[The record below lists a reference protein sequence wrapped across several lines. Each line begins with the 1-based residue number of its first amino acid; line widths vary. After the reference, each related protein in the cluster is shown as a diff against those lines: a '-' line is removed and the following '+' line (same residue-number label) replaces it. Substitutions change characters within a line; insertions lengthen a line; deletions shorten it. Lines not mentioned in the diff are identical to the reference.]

1 MGPRIYFHEEKT
13 YKPEALFDS
22 DASDGLRS
30 SILLDL
36 ARKHHLVVVCCEPGY
51 CSASTLR
58 SVGIQAERLGF
69 RFIFRDF
76 SGASPSGAY
85 DSIIRIA
92 RDAYSKSLNTSEPTV
107 VAMNLLP
114 PCDEVEVGRLS
125 HAIERLLKSNCE
137 VIVSMLPE
145 SRQIIEE
152 FPAHLLLTAGDLC
165 DVSAI
170 ARDGSGFVASGEGY
184 TRGIPVLAR
193 SLASYKGDF
202 DSSAMPRA
210 YWNVLGK
217 LLEAGVR
224 DSLCEDELRIRLAI
238 AILGRG
244 SFADLERALG
254 LVDRELL
261 YDLSLWSPLYG
272 VDVEAGSFVCLAAH
286 SHEWANVELP
296 AFAALAAR
304 QQPLLAECLSI
315 LGEREEYD
323 RMAALLRFASETTKL
338 RLCVEWAPELA
349 DAGYVRLLSAAI
361 ASAGDS
367 PENRHLLSLIE
378 QMVIS
383 LTSERTGTIAEV
395 GQTRGHLPSADEKA
409 SLCLGLMG
417 LREQLRTMSGL
428 DVVLAGSRSGLR
440 TRLEVHRE
448 AFGALMAGRF
458 GRALELLV
466 PLSSGKEISSVTECV
481 LRADMAAAQIF
492 ACGASWN
499 DRSVLVACREYL
511 TSKGYFG
518 LLGYVWGL
526 ELVVEALCTS
536 PSGTAGL
543 IRTKAAKSG
552 DLLIKALA
560 LVSEAFGLLHRKP
573 SAYILASIAA
583 ARNTCKEV
591 SWVYGAR
598 VCGVLDQVAHF
609 QLGECAGLYVVG
621 EDDGIGAVS
630 EVVGE
635 LAHDARAGTV
645 PATALVRPVPVDEL
659 WLIIAL
665 CDGMGEVSY
674 ALEDQIPVE
683 WRRALDVA
691 RKNSLNVTK
700 LLGGVGGAERAAHVH
715 DMVSRGVRITVF
727 GGFGLIADGK
737 KVSDWYLG
745 VRDAKPLLE
754 FLALQPGHVASREHI
769 ALMLWPE
776 VSDKAKALQKVY
788 SATAAARKALLKHGY
803 EGDVFCSNKATKS
816 VGLTSDLV
824 SCDVDDFICH
834 ANAAIDG
841 AGDIRICDSALKAE
855 GLYAGDLCILSDDQS
870 GYLAMRRDELRRLY
884 ADAMIAG
891 GEAALRLDK
900 KRLAARFANDALYID
915 GLREDAMALLIKAL
929 RRSGRGDEAQ
939 RRYKR
944 FALKLADATG
954 RIPSVALQSAISEPL
969 GTIMRGAE
977 PISASGGAR
986 E

>member
-13 YKPEALFDS
+13 YNPETLFDS
-22 DASDGLRS
+22 DSTDDLKS
-30 SILLDL
+30 SILFDL
-36 ARKHHLVVVCCEPGY
+36 ARKHHLVIVCSEPGY

-58 SVGIQAERLGF
+58 SVGIRAERLGF
-69 RFIFRDF
+69 RFVFRDF
-76 SGASPSGAY
+76 GGVGPDSAY
-85 DSIIRIA
+85 DSIIRAA
-92 RDAYSKSLNTSEPTV
+92 RDAYAKSLNTREPSV
-107 VAMNLLP
+107 VALNLLP
-114 PCDEVEVGRLS
+114 PCDELEAGRIA

-145 SRQIIEE
+145 ARQIIEGL
-152 FPAHLLLTAGDLC
+152 PAHLLLTAADLC

-170 ARDGSGFVASGEGY
+170 ARDGSGFVASGEGF

-193 SLASYKGDF
+193 SLLSYKGDF
-202 DSSAMPRA
+202 RASSLPQA
-210 YWNVLGK
+210 YWDVLGK
-217 LLEAGVR
+217 LVEAGMR
-224 DSLCEDELRIRLAI
+224 DSLCEDELRLRFAI
-238 AILGRG
+238 AVLGRG
-244 SFADLERALG
+244 SHSELERALG
-254 LVDRELL
+254 LVDHDLL
-261 YDLSLWSPLYG
+261 YDLSLWAPLYG
-272 VDVEAGSFVCLAAH
+272 VDVEAGSFSCLTAH
-286 SHEWANVELP
+286 SHQWSNGDLP

-304 QQPLLAECLSI
+304 QQPLLGECLSV
-315 LGEREEYD
+315 LGEREDYD
-323 RMAALLRFASETTKL
+323 RMAAMLRFASEATAS
-338 RLCVEWAPELA
+338 RIAAEWAPELV
-349 DAGYVRLLSAAI
+349 DAGYVRQVSAAI
-361 ASAGDS
+361 ASAKGMAADN
-367 PENRHLLSLIE
+367 PRLILID
-378 QMVIS
+378 QMVIA
-383 LTSERTGTIAEV
+383 LTSERTGTVADV
-395 GQTRGHLPSADEKA
+395 GQLCGRFPSADEGA
-409 SLCLGLMG
+409 SLCLAMIG
-417 LREQLRTMSGL
+417 LREQLRTLSGSEVIL
-428 DVVLAGSRSGLR
+428 GGSRSGLR
-440 TRLEVHRE
+440 TRLEVHR
-448 AFGALMAGRF
+448 GALEAMMSGRF
-458 GRALELLV
+458 GRALELLM
-466 PLSSGKEISSVTECV
+466 PFASNGDISSVTGCL
-481 LRADMAAAQIF
+481 LRADLAAAQIF

-499 DRSVLVACREYL
+499 DRGDLAACKEYL
-511 TSKGYFG
+511 TSRGYFG

-526 ELVVEALCTS
+526 ELIAEALCTS
-536 PSGTAGL
+536 PAGTSGL
-543 IRTKAAKSG
+543 IRSKAAKSG

-573 SAYILASIAA
+573 SAYILAAVSA
-583 ARNTCKEV
+583 ARNACKEL
-591 SWVYGAR
+591 SWTYGAR
-598 VCGVLDQVAHF
+598 VCGVLNQVAHF

-621 EDDGIGAVS
+621 ENDGVGAVS

-635 LAHDARAGTV
+635 LAHDARTGVV
-645 PATALVRPVPVDEL
+645 PAAAKVRPVPVDEL

-700 LLGGVGGAERAAHVH
+700 LLGGIGGSGSAARAR

-727 GGFGLIADGK
+727 GGFSLIADGK

-776 VSDKAKALQKVY
+776 VSDKAKARQKVY
-788 SATAAARKALLKHGY
+788 SATAAARKALLKHGFK
-803 EGDVFCSNKATKS
+803 GDVFSSNKATKS
-816 VGLTSDLV
+816 VGLTSDVV

-841 AGDIRICDSALKAE
+841 AGDVRICDSALKAE

-870 GYLAMRRDELRRLY
+870 GYLAMRREELRRLY
-884 ADAMIAG
+884 ADSMVAG

-915 GLREDAMALLIKAL
+915 ELREDAMALLIRAL
-929 RRSGRGDEAQ
+929 RRSGRGDEAL

-944 FALKLADATG
+944 FAVKLAEATG
-954 RIPSVALQSAISEPL
+954 RMPSAALQAAMTEPI
-969 GTIMRGAE
+969 GVIMREAE
-977 PISASGGAR
+977 PAPALGEAC